1 LRRAN
6 LERRAL
12 VETANAGRAVQ
23 ARAPVEETPAGKP
36 DEIR

>member
-6 LERRAL
+6 LERRVV
-12 VETANAGRAVQ
+12 VESANAGRVLQ